1 KNPRLKA
8 SPPDKP
14 LNLILIYLE
23 SFNETLAG
31 DDLYPGLTPRID
43 ALKER
48 YHSFDQ
54 IHSSGYVTIEGIAN
68 SQCGTLMNMDYANS
82 SLTTSKGLFEKIAI

>member
-1 KNPRLKA
+1 MRVTQALPIEKSRLKA
-8 SPPDKP
+8 SSPDKP

-43 ALKER
+43 A
-48 YHSFDQ
+48 
-54 IHSSGYVTIEGIAN
+54 I
-68 SQCGTLMNMDYANS
+68 
-82 SLTTSKGLFEKIAI
+82 